1 MSESKWKEPQ
11 KNDKIKIRTRI
22 KNRAIEDF
30 KSVGKI
36 EDGSILRAL
45 ITFYNKIF
53 KNKK

>member
-1 MSESKWKEPQ
+1 MSESKGKEPR

-30 KSVGKI
+30 KSVGTI

-53 KNKK
+53 KKKK